1 MDTLRQAPQLPPYD
15 HLPKTYAGPSIEEV
29 GALRQRYLSPALL
42 TYYKNPIM
50 IVEGS
55 MQYLYDE
62 KGRRYLDG
70 FGGIVTISVG
80 HCHPYVMQKAK
91 EQLETLQHTT
101 TIYYHPIIA
110 EYAKMLAEKMPLT
123 MAAVLPPW
131 D

>member
-1 MDTLRQAPQLPPYD
+1 MKAPKIPPYD
-15 HLPKTYAGPSIEEV
+15 HQPRPYAGPSFEEV
-29 GALRQRYLSPALL
+29 MDLRRRYLTPALL

-55 MQYLYDE
+55 MQYVYDE

-80 HCHPYVMQKAK
+80 HCHPYVVQKAR

-101 TIYYHPIIA
+101 TIYLHPTIA
-110 EYAKMLAEKMPLT
+110 EYGKML
-123 MAAVLPPW
+123 PW
-131 D
+131 KALRRAMTS